1 MIRLLEWDTDFFEL
15 KTGSV
20 NVGSLKELNYG
31 ELEKFDLVYV
41 YTEVPEEIVAPSFFL
56 ADEKVTYSKKISKV
70 PDAPDVSVISVLP
83 TDELT
88 DSLINLSYQAGEYSR
103 FNRDPMLPESK
114 FKELYK
120 RWMINSVNR
129 KLAKE
134 VFAVRDKDIYKG
146 MITLGIKNRVP
157 DIGLVAVDQQYRGRG
172 IGHKLMQAAEYWA
185 VHIEKLDE
193 IQVVTQGFNTSA
205 CAFYESN
212 GYSLVSK
219 QFIYHWWSPKSKR

>member
-1 MIRLLEWDTDFFEL
+1 MIRLLEWDSDFFKL
-15 KTGSV
+15 KTGAIKVS
-20 NVGSLKELNYG
+20 SLKELNYR
-31 ELEKFDLVYV
+31 ELEEFDFVYV
-41 YTEVPEEIVAPSFFL
+41 YTEVPEEIVPFGFFL

-70 PDAPDVSVISVLP
+70 PDAPDFSVISVLP

-103 FNRDPMLPESK
+103 FNRDKMLPASK

-129 KLAKE
+129 KLANE

-157 DIGLVAVDQQYRGRG
+157 DIGLIAVDEQYRGMG
-172 IGHKLMQAAEYWA
+172 IGRKLMQAAEYWA
-185 VHIEKLDE
+185 VHIEKLDV
-193 IQVVTQGFNTSA
+193 IQVVTQGFNAKA
-205 CAFYESN
+205 CSFYESN
-212 GYSLVSK
+212 GYSPVSK
-219 QFIYHWWSPKSKR
+219 QFIFHWWAPKN